1 MGLEPLSA
9 VTTAVLVPMLV
20 AALVAISTFI
30 YDRSRKSRALAVQ
43 NTGLT
48 GTRDR
53 RRVGGS
59 RYDQQDA

>member
-30 YDRSRKSRALAVQ
+30 YDRSRNLVPWLYKIPGSPGRETAV
-43 NTGLT
+43 
-48 GTRDR
+48 
-53 RRVGGS
+53 V
-59 RYDQQDA
+59 